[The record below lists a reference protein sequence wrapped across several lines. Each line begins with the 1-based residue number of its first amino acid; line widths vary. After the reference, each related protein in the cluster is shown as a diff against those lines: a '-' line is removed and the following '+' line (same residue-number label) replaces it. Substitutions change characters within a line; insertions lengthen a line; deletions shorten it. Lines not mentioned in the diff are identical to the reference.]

1 MAPNTIWNASER
13 GDKQCTKQNNGK
25 ALEKERNL
33 PENSQTEGY
42 CYQ

>member
-1 MAPNTIWNASER
+1 MLFGMPQKGEINNVQ
-13 GDKQCTKQNNGK
+13 DKIMEK